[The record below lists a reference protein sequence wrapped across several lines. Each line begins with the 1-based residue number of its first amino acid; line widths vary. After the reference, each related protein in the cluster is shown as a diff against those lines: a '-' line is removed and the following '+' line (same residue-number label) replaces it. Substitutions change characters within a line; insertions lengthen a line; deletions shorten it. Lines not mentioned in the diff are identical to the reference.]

1 MICKYHSDRASKLMS
16 QRHSIDRAYIRPCS
30 TSLLNRV
37 SRATGDFKK
46 LEKLLQL
53 ARKTHNKRYPSI
65 GVGAFFFISFVLY
78 LANPLHRHGT
88 LPFSAHIDTHG
99 NSFALFWRLGTHS
112 RQVSTI
118 NYQQQEKSN
127 KNYLSNLLLHHNFR
141 PSFCENW
148 KLTTTKSSP
157 QAYRFLFR
165 RSWSTLGWM
174 PELEQSSIAK
184 DGRDIGGLDNG
195 GRVVVRTVDR

>member
-88 LPFSAHIDTHG
+88 LPFSAHIETHG

-118 NYQQQEKSN
+118 NNKKSPTKIIYRIYFFTTTSAQAFAKTGSLQQQN
-127 KNYLSNLLLHHNFR
+127 RLRR
-141 PSFCENW
+141 PTVSYSEGVGQHWDGC
-148 KLTTTKSSP
+148 
-157 QAYRFLFR
+157 
-165 RSWSTLGWM
+165 RSWSNL
-174 PELEQSSIAK
+174 A
-184 DGRDIGGLDNG
+184 
-195 GRVVVRTVDR
+195 